1 MLEGLWYGIAAAFIF
16 IGVVATSC
24 FIILQ
29 VFKIDSVSHCVVAIS
44 SGMDD
49 DDVSALLYSVH
60 FRFAL
65 MGDCRKN
72 RIVIVDNGM
81 TEKQKKLCQ
90 NIMNDFDN
98 MELCTPDALPLTIIR
113 KDE

>member
-29 VFKIDSVSHCVVAIS
+29 IFKLDTQSHCVVAIS

-49 DDVSALLYSVH
+49 DDISALLYSVH

-81 TEKQKKLCQ
+81 TEKQKSLCL

-98 MELCTPDALPLTIIR
+98 MELCTPDDLPVTIIG
-113 KDE
+113 KEK

>member
-16 IGVVATSC
+16 IGVVATSY

-29 VFKIDSVSHCVVAIS
+29 VFKLGNDANCIVVMS
-44 SGMDD
+44 SGMND
-49 DDVSALLYSVH
+49 DDVGSLLYSVH
-60 FRFAL
+60 LRFAL

-81 TEKQKKLCQ
+81 TDKQKSLCIK
-90 NIMNDFDN
+90 IMKDFDN
-98 MELCTPDALPLTIIR
+98 MELCAPDELLKTIIG
-113 KDE
+113 KEE